1 MSSSPW
7 AGVSRYQILKQRRT
21 ISHIKVTTIGKR
33 RLLGRWFK
41 FYLYL
46 HSLNGQTNNG
56 IYSNIRPEERLTTTR
71 ACANQQEGGRS
82 KDISWP
88 EPDIA
93 LYHLT
98 TRRLGLEAWLS
109 IPFRSGSPFISY
121 LSVNNIFIFF
131 LLFYV
136 IGIRY
141 LPLQWASRER
151 EVSLVDPGF
160 FRRSHLCPT
169 RRGGG
174 SLSLL
179 SLSLTRAT

>member
-1 MSSSPW
+1 MGWPGSDHISMYMSSSPW

-93 LYHLT
+93 LYHPT

-109 IPFRSGSPFISY
+109 IPFRSGSPFISRWTIS
-121 LSVNNIFIFF
+121 LFSLILCSRNKNFTFLCSELLESVKSV
-131 LLFYV
+131 L
-136 IGIRY
+136 
-141 LPLQWASRER
+141 
-151 EVSLVDPGF
+151 
-160 FRRSHLCPT
+160 
-169 RRGGG
+169 
-174 SLSLL
+174 
-179 SLSLTRAT
+179 

>member
-1 MSSSPW
+1 MGWPGSDHISMYMSSSPW

-56 IYSNIRPEERLTTTR
+56 IDSNIRPEERLTTTR

-93 LYHLT
+93 LYHPET
-98 TRRLGLEAWLS
+98 GTRGVVKYSLPLWKWISFLS
-109 IPFRSGSPFISY
+109 FGEQY
-121 LSVNNIFIFF
+121 LDFLWFSV
-131 LLFYV
+131 L
-136 IGIRY
+136 GIRT
-141 LPLQWASRER
+141 LPSSA
-151 EVSLVDPGF
+151 VSF
-160 FRRSHLCPT
+160 
-169 RRGGG
+169 
-174 SLSLL
+174 
-179 SLSLTRAT
+179 